1 MGHDHSLR
9 QLLGAFVFS
18 IAAMAMVLAS
28 PTPSFA
34 QAVAEG
40 TVTTDFSQ
48 WPSGPNSIAVG
59 GTQLECFTLDFQSQL
74 PTAGAVY
81 TIDDHDVTLSE
92 FDESVVA
99 VVIGARDHTFAEGS
113 RLAKVAANGGI
124 DGIIQLTIWT
134 YTANY
139 DLAVATDDQRAAVA
153 DLQALVDATFG
164 VDPKAPIVA
173 ADVIF
178 AKSPDPAL
186 VHLAILPP
194 KSSTS
199 TTPRPTIAPEL
210 GPAVTAT
217 NTTVATTAAPTTKI
231 PTTSKPTTTRR
242 STTTQQTTTTR
253 PSTAAPSTTA
263 PTTTASTTS
272 TTASTTTTSTSV
284 ASDATDGPEPTVLAA
299 VQEKSPI
306 DTGSDSSGTL
316 WAGIAI
322 LLAGVIVAMFA
333 ARRALV
339 PKG

>member
-1 MGHDHSLR
+1 MGHNHSLR
-9 QLLGAFVFS
+9 QLLGAFIFS
-18 IAAMAMVLAS
+18 ITAMVMVLAS

-48 WPSGPNSIAVG
+48 WPGGPNKIAVG
-59 GTQLECFTLDFQSQL
+59 GTQLECFTLDFKSQL
-74 PTAGAVY
+74 PATGVVY

-124 DGIIQLTIWT
+124 DSIIQLTIWT

-139 DLAVATDDQRAAVA
+139 DLAVATDDERAAVA

-164 VDPKAPIVA
+164 VNPNAPIAA
-173 ADVIF
+173 ADVVF
-178 AKSPDPAL
+178 ATAPDPAL
-186 VHLAILPP
+186 VHLAVLPP

-199 TTPRPTIAPEL
+199 TTPGPTIAPEL

-217 NTTVATTAAPTTKI
+217 NTTVATTAAPTTKT

-242 STTTQQTTTTR
+242 STTSLQTTTTR
-253 PSTAAPSTTA
+253 PSTSAPSTT
-263 PTTTASTTS
+263 
-272 TTASTTTTSTSV
+272 TTASTTTTTAPTTTTSTSA

-299 VQEKSPI
+299 VQEKSPL
-306 DTGSDSSGTL
+306 DTGSNTSGTL
-316 WAGIAI
+316 WAGIGI